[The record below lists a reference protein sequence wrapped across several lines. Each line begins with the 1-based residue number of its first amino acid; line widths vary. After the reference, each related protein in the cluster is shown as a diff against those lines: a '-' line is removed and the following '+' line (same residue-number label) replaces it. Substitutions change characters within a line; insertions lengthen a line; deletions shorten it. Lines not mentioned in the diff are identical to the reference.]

1 MSEDNDLK
9 SALEMIGK
17 GYPSFKIE
25 PPRKIIEGD
34 FGNIEEKERPA
45 YIKFSTAFKN
55 RLENISGT
63 ALKVWIYI
71 SLSVNYDGIAYP
83 GIRTIAKYIGMSH
96 QSVLSAIKELEKL
109 GLLSVNRGVRKF
121 NIYSVSSDYVTIGKG
136 KEPVKKLDSSNVM
149 SQENKSMSQIYT
161 PNESSGLDLNKK
173 EQELNKN
180 KTNSFENKNE
190 STLPSKKSL
199 NHLEK
204 HTLPAGSDLG
214 WMIAAGVK
222 SDEIARQ
229 NIDIQNIKEKTDEY
243 ERVMGYNPLSWGKKE
258 MINLQKFLAKKSIQ
272 DIRRFADWSRK
283 EFSQLS
289 PSKALQFPSL
299 VIELWPQ
306 ACPVIPERKIEPPKP
321 EPKYAVLDSKEW
333 YKNHPKKE
341 AE

>member
-1 MSEDNDLK
+1 MGFLYPVGDKMKGDNL
-9 SALEMIGK
+9 LIQ
-17 GYPSFKIE
+17 E
-25 PPRKIIEGD
+25 PPLQVLPSLAKTIGLNSAIFLQQLHYWATNKKTDGLEKNGYKWIYNTYEEWKENFPFWSERTIQRIILDLENEGIILSEQFGKSHYERKKYYRIDYDRLSSLFKTGCHNQDGQDVTIEGA
-34 FGNIEEKERPA
+34 NVAR
-45 YIKFSTAFKN
+45 
-55 RLENISGT
+55 
-63 ALKVWIYI
+63 
-71 SLSVNYDGIAYP
+71 SL
-83 GIRTIAKYIGMSH
+83 
-96 QSVLSAIKELEKL
+96 
-109 GLLSVNRGVRKF
+109 
-121 NIYSVSSDYVTIGKG
+121 
-136 KEPVKKLDSSNVM
+136 
-149 SQENKSMSQIYT
+149 
-161 PNESSGLDLNKK
+161 NESETTTENTS
-173 EQELNKN
+173 E
-180 KTNSFENKNE
+180 TNSFENKNE
-190 STLPSKKSL
+190 STLPSKESL

-306 ACPVIPERKIEPPKP
+306 ACPVIPERIIEPPKP

-341 AE
+341 AK